1 MKYALL
7 LGIKT
12 YFQTWERGGGGR
24 ANGFSRN
31 MQPCYPINM
40 HPCYPINY
48 EDDAEDNVPLL
59 VDDNVDDA
67 DNDLESNDAQVE
79 EEYTHLHPLHNL
91 HNIKYSYHFK
101 LK

>member
-1 MKYALL
+1 LPLSASIHEICLTSGEKNLFSK
-7 LGIKT
+7 LGGV
-12 YFQTWERGGGGR
+12 ER
-24 ANGFSRN
+24 ANSFSR
-31 MQPCYPINM
+31 NM

-48 EDDAEDNVPLL
+48 DDDAEDNVPLL
-59 VDDNVDDA
+59 VSDNVDDA
-67 DNDLESNDAQVE
+67 ENDLESNDAQVG